1 MRALPISKVAQLK
14 QEHKCFKWN
23 CRVFAYWF
31 PLWQGGIFPFTVAP
45 LQHPTLVF
53 VELFSEGAEER
64 SCLLY
69 TSQFNSPGARGI
81 EEVWNRLMKEENR
94 QEHVGRWLM
103 TTRLNRNLEYTG
115 VGERKIPSACVCVNF
130 VWVFKERG
138 GVRQDLKRAVSQS
151 TPALPPIHIL
161 CCSLSNIH
169 TKFVPHS
176 IRAWSALS
184 QTLTLNFHWGGSL
197 SNILICTL

>member
-1 MRALPISKVAQLK
+1 MR
-14 QEHKCFKWN
+14 FKRV

-45 LQHPTLVF
+45 LQHPTLVS

-69 TSQFNSPGARGI
+69 TSQFNSPGTRGI

-103 TTRLNRNLEYTG
+103 TTHLNRHLEYTG
-115 VGERKIPSACVCVNF
+115 VGERKRPRACVCVHF

-138 GVRQDLKRAVSQS
+138 GVRQDWKHAVSRS
-151 TPALPPIHIL
+151 TPALFLPFKYCAVLYQTFTLDVYLIPSEPDLHSHKHGHLTSTGVVPFHIY
-161 CCSLSNIH
+161 
-169 TKFVPHS
+169 
-176 IRAWSALS
+176 
-184 QTLTLNFHWGGSL
+184 
-197 SNILICTL
+197 